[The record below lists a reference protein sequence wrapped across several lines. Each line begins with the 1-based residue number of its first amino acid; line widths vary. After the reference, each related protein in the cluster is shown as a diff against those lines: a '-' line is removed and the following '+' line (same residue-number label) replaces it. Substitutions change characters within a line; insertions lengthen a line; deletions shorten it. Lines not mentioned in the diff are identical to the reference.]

1 MVSNPEIPMSEH
13 AASPHS
19 EHHPGYGTFVG
30 VWIALVLLTT
40 ALVLLSR
47 LGQTAATW
55 GLLTLT
61 PLKAALVFYFFM
73 HLKYEGILLK
83 GVVLVCLGTLLVF
96 FALLFSDVA
105 FR

>member
-1 MVSNPEIPMSEH
+1 MSESTSV
-13 AASPHS
+13 SP
-19 EHHPGYGTFVG
+19 HHPGYGTFVA
-30 VWIALVLLTT
+30 VWIVLVLLTT
-40 ALVLLSR
+40 ALVLLSH

-61 PLKAALVFYFFM
+61 PIKAGLVFYFFM

-83 GVVLVCLGTLLVF
+83 GVVLVCLGTLLIF